1 MQISPLKK
9 QKELHFQTLFLA
21 LGVAFLFFIPFILSE
36 EGYFLFYGDFN
47 VQQIP
52 FYQMCHEKVRSGQ
65 IFWDWNTDLG
75 ANFIGSY
82 SFYLLG
88 SPFFW
93 LTLPFP
99 NWMVP
104 HLMGPLLILKFG
116 CAAFT
121 AYFYLRRFTKTPNA
135 AMLGGL
141 LYAFSGFSVYNI
153 FFNHF
158 HEAIVFFP
166 LLLLALEL
174 FIAENRRGPLIFAA
188 FICALS
194 NYFFF
199 FGMAVFCVIYWFV
212 RMLGGRWHLNMGR
225 LLVMVLEILLGVAL
239 AAALLVPAYLSVMQN
254 DRVSSNLYGWDA
266 FLYGREQLYLNIIE
280 VFFFPPDLP
289 ARPVFFNN
297 ADVKWASLGG
307 WLPLFGMT
315 GVCAWLRSKKKSWLR
330 RIIIIC
336 AVMAL
341 VPILNSAF
349 FAFNS
354 AYYARWFYM
363 PILMMCLATVL
374 SVEDTTVDF
383 AGGFKIAAI
392 ITAIFTLVIGLFPAG
407 IDDETGKFTGI
418 GLYTDSTDG
427 VSTYF
432 WRFWIT
438 CGIAIASLIILRVLM
453 CMRKKSYRVFM
464 RSAIAVVCIISVGY
478 AAYFIDTGKSH
489 GYEAKEVMIDQLI
502 EGEVNLPD
510 KESMSYRIDVYD
522 GVDNTGMYLGYPC
535 IQAFHSIVP
544 KSIMDFYPAVGVD
557 RGVGSRPETSQKAL
571 RSLLS
576 TKYLLD
582 RSGGD
587 DFADDDGR
595 TEMPGWKFYKSEGGY
610 KIYENEN
617 FIPYGF
623 TYDYYITPDQC
634 DTYSETNRAHMM
646 LKAIILDEEQ
656 VECHR
661 DILKSL
667 DTDYAVL
674 GDDANGNPISSKGGK
689 TGISF
694 SANAL
699 KEDAAARRRE
709 TATDFV
715 ATTNGFTAS
724 ITLSKENL
732 VFFSVPYEAD
742 AWTAFVDG
750 EAVEIEVVNV
760 GFMAVRV
767 PEGRHSIEFKY
778 TTPGLAVGI
787 KLSVAAAVG
796 IVLYLAVVWILRRRK
811 PERWVVEYPE
821 GEELAQISEE
831 LQAYLNGTDLIT
843 QQTQEQQDVPPKAN
857 EPVED
862 TAHLLDRIFA
872 EEEQPAGAEQTAQ
885 RDAADHGIVGGF
897 VIRTDDI
904 DE

>member
-1 MQISPLKK
+1 MQVSPLKK
-9 QKELHFQTLFLA
+9 QKELHFQTLLIA
-21 LGVAFLFFIPFILSE
+21 LGVAFLFFIPYILQDQ
-36 EGYFLFYGDFN
+36 GYFLFYGDFN
-47 VQQIP
+47 VQQVP
-52 FYQMCHEKVRSGQ
+52 FYQMCHEKVRSGE

-82 SFYLLG
+82 SFYLIG

-104 HLMGPLLILKFG
+104 YLMGPLLILKFG

-121 AYFYLRRFTKTPNA
+121 AYFYLRRFTKTPHA
-135 AMLGGL
+135 AMLGSL
-141 LYAFSGFSVYNI
+141 LYAFSGFSVYNV

-174 FIAENRRGPLIFAA
+174 FIAENRRGPLIFAS

-199 FGMAVFCVIYWFV
+199 FGMAVFCVIYWFI
-212 RMLGGRWHLNMGR
+212 RMICGRWKLSMGR
-225 LLVMVLEILLGVAL
+225 LIVMVLEILLGVAL
-239 AAALLVPAYLSVMQN
+239 AAVILVPAYLSVMQN

-289 ARPVFFNN
+289 ARPVFFDN

-307 WLPLFGMT
+307 WLPLFSMT
-315 GVCAWLRSKKKSWLR
+315 GVFAWIRTKKQDWLK
-330 RIIIIC
+330 RIIITS

-363 PILMMCLATVL
+363 PILMMCLATAL
-374 SVEDTTVDF
+374 TVEDKQVDF
-383 AGGFKIAAI
+383 AGGFKVTAI
-392 ITAIFTLVIGLFPAG
+392 ITAIFTIAIGLFPDG
-407 IDDETGKFTGI
+407 VDESGNITAF
-418 GLYTDSTDG
+418 GLFTDSDDG
-427 VSTYF
+427 FSTYF

-438 CGIAIASLIILRVLM
+438 CAIAIASLIILRVLM
-453 CMRKKSYRVFM
+453 NIRKKSYRVFI
-464 RSAIAVVCIISVGY
+464 RSAIAIVCIISVGY
-478 AAYFIDTGKSH
+478 AAFFIGSGKTH
-489 GYEAKEVMIDQLI
+489 GYDSKSVMIDQLI
-502 EGEVNLPD
+502 EGEVDLPD
-510 KESMSYRIDVYD
+510 KEDMSYRIDVYD

-557 RGVGSRPETSQKAL
+557 RGVGSRPETDQKAL

-582 RSGGD
+582 RSGGE
-587 DFADDDGR
+587 DFAADDGK
-595 TEMPGWKFYKSEGGY
+595 TEMPGWKYYGNEGGY

-623 TYDYYITPDQC
+623 TYDYYITPELC
-634 DTYSETNRAHMM
+634 DTYTEKNRAHMM

-656 VECHR
+656 VERHS
-661 DILKSL
+661 DILDSL

-674 GDDANGNPISSKGGK
+674 GDDANGNPIRSKGGNES
-689 TGISF
+689 ISF
-694 SANAL
+694 SITAL
-699 KEDAAARRRE
+699 AQDAAARREE

-715 ATTNGFTAS
+715 ATTNGFTAN
-724 ITLSKENL
+724 IDLSRENL

-750 EAVEIEVVNV
+750 EEVDIEVVNV

-767 PEGRHSIEFKY
+767 PAGEHSIEFKY
-778 TTPGLAVGI
+778 FTPGLSLGI
-787 KLSVAAAVG
+787 KVSIAAAVL
-796 IVLYLAVVWILRRRK
+796 IVLYMAIVLILRRRNPDK
-811 PERWVVEYPE
+811 WAVEYPE
-821 GEELAQISEE
+821 GEELAVVNEE
-831 LQAYLNGTDLIT
+831 MEAFLTGADLIRAA
-843 QQTQEQQDVPPKAN
+843 EPEEGEPSEKDK
-857 EPVED
+857 PVED

-872 EEEQPAGAEQTAQ
+872 EEDKAADAD
-885 RDAADHGIVGGF
+885 DAAQTDAANHGIVGGF
-897 VIRTDDI
+897 VIHTEDV
-904 DE
+904 EEE